1 MNDDPENSLTEN
13 PLTENSLTAEPLAPA
28 VPPSRPRRRRPAM
41 PLDPRR
47 SPSDLG
53 AEQQAEPVP
62 GEAPARTGN
71 AVSIAGGVAVLRAAL
86 RNVPG
91 GPGVYR
97 MLDRRG
103 DALYVGKARNL
114 KSRIQNYTHPAG
126 LSNRLRRMVAETATL
141 EIVVTGTEA
150 EALLLECNLIKRL
163 MPRYNVLLRDDKSFP
178 FIHLTAGHDFPQL
191 TKYRGAR
198 DKVGAYFGPF
208 ASAGAVNRT
217 LITLQ
222 KAFLLRSCSDSVFS
236 NRTRPCLLYQ
246 IKRCS
251 APCVGRI
258 EPEPYA
264 ALLDQAKGFLAG
276 RSGDV
281 QQRLAGEMERASA
294 ALDFE
299 AAALIRDRIRALSL
313 VQGHQDIHVGGI
325 VDADIIAAYQAG
337 GQTCVQVFFFRGG
350 QNWGN
355 RAYFPRHDRH
365 LAVEEVLTAFVGQF
379 YDNKPKPPMVLLSH
393 PLIEQE
399 LVEEA
404 LSLGGG
410 RVQLAVPQRGDK
422 KRLVDRVVLTAR
434 EALGRRLAESASQR
448 QLLDG
453 VAKAFGLEGP
463 LNRIEVYD
471 NSHIQGSNPVGAMI
485 VAGPDGLMKNAYRKF
500 NIRSL
505 DRPDIV
511 ETSHS
516 GAPPGGEP
524 GIHIPET
531 GVHGF
536 RALGSAEPRND
547 KKAQSRPAGGDDYA
561 PTPTLPRER
570 GRESDARR
578 RTGGGFKEPA
588 PAGGDDYAMMRE
600 VFRRRFYRAL
610 KEDPERERGMWPD
623 LVLIDGGQGQLTQA
637 QAIFAELGIG
647 DVAVVAIAKGPD
659 RNAGRERFFL
669 PGRPAFSLEPRDPVL
684 YFLQR
689 LRDEAH
695 RFAIGAHRVRRE
707 KAIRGSPLDEIA
719 GIGARRKQALL
730 HHFGSARSVA
740 RAGIA
745 EIERVAGISKAV
757 AKKVYDHFHADG

>member
-1 MNDDPENSLTEN
+1 MTEAAEN
-13 PLTENSLTAEPLAPA
+13 PMTIQPIDPAAAPQ
-28 VPPSRPRRRRPAM
+28 RPRRRRQPA
-41 PLDPRR
+41 PSDPRR
-47 SPSDLG
+47 SPDGLAADAPPG
-53 AEQQAEPVP
+53 AAPGTAP
-62 GEAPARTGN
+62 GEPAPRVGH

-91 GPGVYR
+91 SPGVYR
-97 MLDRRG
+97 MLDRKG

-114 KSRIQNYTHPAG
+114 KSRVQNYTHPAG
-126 LSNRLRRMVAETATL
+126 LSNRLRRMVAEAAAL
-141 EIVVTGTEA
+141 EIVVTETEA

-198 DKVGAYFGPF
+198 DKDGAYFGPF

-222 KAFLLRSCSDSVFS
+222 KAFLLRSCSDSVFA
-236 NRTRPCLLYQ
+236 NRTRPCLLFQ

-251 APCVGRI
+251 APCVGHI
-258 EPEPYA
+258 GPEDYA
-264 ALLDQAKGFLAG
+264 ALLDQAQSFLSG
-276 RSGDV
+276 RSHHV
-281 QQRLAGEMERASA
+281 QQRLAGEMEHAA
-294 ALDFE
+294 EALDFE

-313 VQGHQDIHVGGI
+313 VQGHQDIHVPGI
-325 VDADIIAAYQAG
+325 VDADVIAAYQAG

-355 RAYFPRHDRH
+355 RAYFPSHDRQ

-379 YDNKPKPPMVLLSH
+379 YDNRAKPPLVLLSH
-393 PLIEQE
+393 ALVEQA

-404 LSLGGG
+404 LSLGG
-410 RVQLAVPQRGDK
+410 RHVTLAVPRRGDK
-422 KRLVDRVVLTAR
+422 KKLVDRIAASAR

-448 QLLDG
+448 LLLDG
-453 VAKAFGLEGP
+453 VAAAFGLTPP

-485 VAGPDGLMKNAYRKF
+485 VAGPDGLIKNAYRKF
-500 NIRSL
+500 NIRGLRKTDPDPAAESL
-505 DRPDIV
+505 PT
-511 ETSHS
+511 ETAQAGHS
-516 GAPPGGEP
+516 GAPRSGEP
-524 GIHIPET
+524 GIHIPEA

-536 RALGSAEPRND
+536 RALGFAEPRND
-547 KKAQSRPAGGDDYA
+547 ELVSLPAQGGNSQKSE
-561 PTPTLPRER
+561 P
-570 GRESDARR
+570 
-578 RTGGGFKEPA
+578 EPA
-588 PAGGDDYAMMRE
+588 VAGGDDYAMMRE
-600 VFRRRFYRAL
+600 VFRRRFFRAL

-623 LVLIDGGQGQLTQA
+623 LVLIDGGRGQLSAA
-637 QAIFAELGIG
+637 QAVFAEMGIG
-647 DVAVVAIAKGPD
+647 DVPLAAIAKGPD
-659 RNAGRERFFL
+659 RNAGRERFFV
-669 PGRPAFSLEPRDPVL
+669 PGRPSFALEPRDPVL

-695 RFAIGAHRVRRE
+695 RFAIGAHRARRT
-707 KAIRGSPLDEIA
+707 KAIRGSPLDEIP

-730 HHFGSARSVA
+730 HHFGSARAVA

>member
-1 MNDDPENSLTEN
+1 MTI
-13 PLTENSLTAEPLAPA
+13 EPVGPA
-28 VPPSRPRRRRPAM
+28 VPPSGRRRSKRAM
-41 PLDPRR
+41 PIDPRR
-47 SPSDLG
+47 SPENIADPSPDV
-53 AEQQAEPVP
+53 AA
-62 GEAPARTGN
+62 GEAAGDTLGRTGN

-86 RNVPG
+86 RNVPSS
-91 GPGVYR
+91 PGVYR
-97 MLDRRG
+97 MLDRKG
-103 DALYVGKARNL
+103 DAVYVGKARNL
-114 KSRIQNYTHPAG
+114 KSRIRNYTHPAG
-126 LSNRLRRMVAETATL
+126 LSNRLRRMVAETAIL
-141 EIVVTGTEA
+141 EIVVTATEA

-178 FIHLTAGHDFPQL
+178 FIHLTDDHEFPQL

-198 DKVGAYFGPF
+198 DKGGAYFGPF

-222 KAFLLRSCSDSVFS
+222 KAFLLRSCSDNVFA
-236 NRTRPCLLYQ
+236 NRTRPCLLFQ

-258 EPEPYA
+258 ERDAYA
-264 ALLDQAKGFLAG
+264 ALLDQAQGFLAG

-281 QQRLAGEMERASA
+281 QQRLAAEMERAA
-294 ALDFE
+294 ETLDFE

-313 VQGHQDIHVGGI
+313 VQGHQDIHVPGI
-325 VDADIIAAYQAG
+325 VDADVIAAHQAG

-355 RAYFPRHDRH
+355 RAYFPRHDRQ
-365 LAVEEVLTAFVGQF
+365 LGVEEVLTAFVGQF
-379 YDNKPKPPMVLLSH
+379 YDNKPKPPLVLLSH
-393 PLIEQE
+393 SLIEQA

-404 LSLGGG
+404 LSLGGR
-410 RVQLAVPQRGDK
+410 RVVLSVPRRGDK
-422 KRLVDRVVLTAR
+422 KKLVDRVVLTAR

-453 VAKAFGLEGP
+453 VASAFGLEGP

-500 NIRSL
+500 NIRNL
-505 DRPDIV
+505 DRN
-511 ETSHS
+511 EALS
-516 GAPPGGEP
+516 ALQGGE
-524 GIHIPET
+524 
-531 GVHGF
+531 
-536 RALGSAEPRND
+536 
-547 KKAQSRPAGGDDYA
+547 GGDPLRSNGEGEVGSPA
-561 PTPTLPRER
+561 NALESPTSPRPSPPPMGPRRAER
-570 GRESDARR
+570 EM
-578 RTGGGFKEPA
+578 T
-588 PAGGDDYAMMRE
+588 AGGDDYAMMRE
-600 VFRRRFYRAL
+600 VFRRRFFRAL

-637 QAIFAELGIG
+637 QATLAELGIG
-647 DVAVVAIAKGPD
+647 DVAIAAIAKGPD

-695 RFAIGAHRVRRE
+695 RFAIGAHRARRE

-740 RAGIA
+740 RAGVA
-745 EIERVAGISKAV
+745 EIERVSGISKAV